1 MEMLSYEIVVNLTK
15 DIFVFA
21 AMPAILVY
29 VFGKYKEFKNKNEE
43 RISVLSALHAEL
55 SSLDMLICS
64 REEQYLEFAS
74 EGNKHI
80 FFPYISITLN
90 YFSVFD
96 NISSKFGLINN
107 QDAIELIIKCYIEVK
122 GLFDDVKDLEYYA
135 KRILTFP
142 FEVDATQ
149 RYREVLINNYTQ
161 NLKNIVDFQLPMVK
175 GLIKQSLQC
184 IEEEKNKIKSKNTLR
199 GFLFG

>member
-1 MEMLSYEIVVNLTK
+1 M
-15 DIFVFA
+15 
-21 AMPAILVY
+21 
-29 VFGKYKEFKNKNEE
+29 
-43 RISVLSALHAEL
+43 
-55 SSLDMLICS
+55 
-64 REEQYLEFAS
+64 
-74 EGNKHI
+74 
-80 FFPYISITLN
+80 
-90 YFSVFD
+90 
-96 NISSKFGLINN
+96 
-107 QDAIELIIKCYIEVK
+107 
-122 GLFDDVKDLEYYA
+122 FDDVKDLEYYA